1 MSNRIVQRY
10 VTVDQKVELL
20 IERMSTC
27 VRLVTTYMR
36 DRTPVEHMRDRI
48 MFGEMLRDFVP
59 CIAQLRRNRL
69 SLRLAR
75 RSLVL
80 ISMPLWSERAT
91 ILERACAMIYYFD
104 NHNFR
109 LAAATDL
116 LEIRNEMKNL
126 LRFEKNLYPR
136 LNFTGFTHLNS
147 RHRPLIKFV
156 REETGYEV
164 VVSEAVYNK
173 MCVVCLERERDVVL
187 YPCTHCCLCREC
199 KDSVHLCPICRSSVR
214 QVVHTDDADR
224 ERRPYIMSAQF
235 QGSDADMSS
244 LLRRLQTLDSEH

>member
-1 MSNRIVQRY
+1 MSIRIVQRY

-20 IERMSTC
+20 IERMSAC
-27 VRLVTTYMR
+27 VRLVTAYMTG
-36 DRTPVEHMRDRI
+36 RTPAEHMRDRI

-69 SLRLAR
+69 SLRLAS
-75 RSLVL
+75 RSLAVL
-80 ISMPLWSERAT
+80 ALPLRTERAT
-91 ILERACAMIYYFD
+91 TLERACAMIYNFD
-104 NHNFR
+104 NHNWR
-109 LAAATDL
+109 SAAATDL
-116 LEIRNEMKNL
+116 NEIRNEMKNL

-136 LNFTGFTHLNS
+136 LTFTGFTHLNS

-199 KDSVHLCPICRSSVR
+199 NESVHNCPICRSSIR

-224 ERRPYIMSAQF
+224 QGRPYIMSTQF
-235 QGSDADMSS
+235 PGSEGDMSS
-244 LLRRLQTLDSEH
+244 LLGRLQALSSEY

>member
-27 VRLVTTYMR
+27 VRLVTAYMR
-36 DRTPVEHMRDRI
+36 DRTPAEHMRDRI

-80 ISMPLWSERAT
+80 LAMPLWSERAT

-136 LNFTGFTHLNS
+136 LNFTGFTHLNT

-199 KDSVHLCPICRSSVR
+199 KDSVHICPICRSSVR

-224 ERRPYIMSAQF
+224 ERRPYIMSTQF
-235 QGSDADMSS
+235 QGSEGDMSS
-244 LLRRLQTLDSEH
+244 LLRRLQALSSEH